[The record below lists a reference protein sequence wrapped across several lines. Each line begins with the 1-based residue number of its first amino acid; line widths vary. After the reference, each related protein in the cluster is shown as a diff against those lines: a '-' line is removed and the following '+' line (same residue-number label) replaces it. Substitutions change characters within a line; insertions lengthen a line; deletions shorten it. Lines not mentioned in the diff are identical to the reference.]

1 MTARTAGLTGATL
14 VCFAANSL
22 LCRAALRPGLA
33 DAASFTGVRLAA
45 GAAALWLLV
54 RALPGAAGPVRGGSW
69 LSALALF
76 GYAIAFSLA
85 YLKLDAGVGALV
97 LFAAVQAGMIGS
109 GLVRGERP
117 RPREWLGLGIA
128 FAGLAFLARPGRSA
142 PDPLGL
148 GLMIAAGLCWSAYT
162 LRGRGAMDPL
172 AANADNFRRS
182 VPLAVAAVALAR
194 DLHATPSGL
203 GLALASGAVA
213 SGVGYTLWYA
223 ALRGLGRAQAAIVQ
237 LAVPL
242 LAALGGVVL
251 LGESFTLRLGLCGA
265 AILGGV
271 ALALGARR

>member
-1 MTARTAGLTGATL
+1 MTGATL

-33 DAASFTGVRLAA
+33 DAASFTLVRLGA
-45 GAAALWLLV
+45 GALALLLLV

-76 GYAIAFSLA
+76 GYAAAFSFA
-85 YLKLDAGVGALV
+85 YLRLDAGTGALV

-117 RPREWLGLGIA
+117 RPREWLGLLLA
-128 FAGLAFLARPGRSA
+128 FAGLVLLARPGRSA
-142 PDPLGL
+142 PDALGL
-148 GLMIAAGLCWSAYT
+148 ALMLGAGLCWAAYT
-162 LRGRGAMDPL
+162 LRGRGAQDAL

-182 VPLAVAAVALAR
+182 LPLALAGLLLAG

-203 GLALASGAVA
+203 ALAAASGALASGL
-213 SGVGYTLWYA
+213 GYTLWYA

-237 LAVPL
+237 LAVPV
-242 LAALGGVVL
+242 LAALGGVL
-251 LGESFTLRLGLCGA
+251 ILGEGFTLRLGLCGA

-271 ALALGARR
+271 GLALGARR